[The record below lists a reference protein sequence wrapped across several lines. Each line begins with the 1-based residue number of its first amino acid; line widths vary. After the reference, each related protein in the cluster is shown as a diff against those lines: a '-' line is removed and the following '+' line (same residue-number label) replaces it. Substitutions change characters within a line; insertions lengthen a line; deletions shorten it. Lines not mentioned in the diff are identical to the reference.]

1 MKNKFIKSTIILII
15 GGAITKILAMVIK
28 IFLTRAIGDNGIGI
42 YMMVLPTFNLFITL
56 CSLSLSTSISK
67 LISERRNSKRIVLSI
82 IPTSIIHNFILMFL
96 LILFAPFIA
105 NNLLKNNL
113 TYYPIMAIAFT
124 LPFICLSS
132 ILKGYF
138 YGNENMGPFVIS
150 NIIEQIVRLV
160 FIIFVIP
167 KLVGYGISV
176 ATMAVVLINVF
187 SELSSIICLI
197 LFIPNKKICINDFK
211 YDKTIMKNVL
221 DISIPTTGSRL
232 IGSISYFFEPI
243 ILTYVLLQVGYS
255 SDYITLEYGA
265 ITGYVYPLLFIPS
278 FFTAAISTALL
289 PVISNSYSMGHYSYT
304 KKKLKQA
311 LGISVFIGIIFTI
324 IFMLFPKFL
333 LNFIYNTNMGIDYI
347 RFICPFFLLYYIQG
361 PLTSYLQAIN
371 MADVAMKGTFVGAII
386 KNVLLLFLP
395 LFMGI
400 WGFIIASLVNI
411 FYVTIQ
417 HGYYVWKSFKRKS

>member
-42 YMMVLPTFNLFITL
+42 YMMILPTFNLFITL

-67 LISERRNSKRIVLSI
+67 LISERKNSKKIVLSI
-82 IPTSIIHNFILMFL
+82 IPTSIIYNFILMFL
-96 LILFAPFIA
+96 LILLAPFIS

-150 NIIEQIVRLV
+150 NIVEQIIRLI

-167 KLVGYGISV
+167 KLMIYGIKI
-176 ATMAVVLINVF
+176 ATTSVVLINIF
-187 SELSSIICLI
+187 SDLSSIICLI
-197 LFIPNKKICINDFK
+197 LFIPNKKVCINDFK
-211 YDKTIMKNVL
+211 YDKNIIKDVL
-221 DISIPTTGSRL
+221 DISLPTTGSRL

-243 ILTYVLLQVGYS
+243 ILTYILLRVGYS
-255 SDYITLEYGA
+255 SNYITLEYGV

-278 FFTAAISTALL
+278 FFTSAISTALL
-289 PVISNSYSMGHYSYT
+289 PVISNSYSKGNFNYA

-311 LGISVFIGIIFTI
+311 LSISVFIGIIFTI
-324 IFMLFPKFL
+324 IFMLFPEFL
-333 LNFIYNTNMGIDYI
+333 LKFIYNTTMGINYI

-371 MADVAMKGTFVGAII
+371 MADIAMKGTFVGAII
-386 KNVLLLFLP
+386 KNILLLFLP
-395 LFMGI
+395 LFLGI

-417 HGYYVWKSFKRKS
+417 HIYYVWISLRDK

>member
-28 IFLTRAIGDNGIGI
+28 IFLTRSIGDDGIGL

-82 IPTSIIHNFILMFL
+82 VPVSLIYNFILMFL
-96 LILFAPFIA
+96 LIIFAPFIS
-105 NNLLKNNL
+105 NYLLKNSL
-113 TYYPIMAIAFT
+113 TYYPIMAISFT
-124 LPFICLSS
+124 LPFICISS

-138 YGNENMGPFVIS
+138 YGNENMGPFVVS
-150 NIIEQIVRLV
+150 NIVEQIVRLI
-160 FIIFVIP
+160 FIIFMIP
-167 KLVGYGISV
+167 KLMVYGISV
-176 ATMAVVLINVF
+176 AASAVVLINVV
-187 SELSSIICLI
+187 SEFASIVCLI
-197 LFIPNKKICINDFK
+197 LFIPNKKININDFK
-211 YDKTIMKNVL
+211 YDKSITKDIL
-221 DISIPTTGSRL
+221 DISLPTTGSRL

-243 ILTYVLLQVGYS
+243 ILTYILLQVGFS
-255 SDYITLEYGA
+255 SNYITLEYGV

-278 FFTAAISTALL
+278 FFTAAISTSLL
-289 PVISNSYSMGHYSYT
+289 PVVSSSYSRGHYEYA
-304 KKKLKQA
+304 KKKLRQA
-311 LGISVFIGIIFTI
+311 LGISIFIGVIFTI
-324 IFMLFPKFL
+324 IFMLFPEFL
-333 LNFIYNTNMGIDYI
+333 LKFIYNTNLGINYI
-347 RFICPFFLLYYIQG
+347 RVICPFFLLYYIQG

-386 KNVLLLFLP
+386 KNILLIFLP

-400 WGFIIASLVNI
+400 WGFIVASLVNI

-417 HGYYVWKSFKRKS
+417 HIYYVRKSFKV